1 MTGDVVCI
9 GDRDDRCK
17 GESGMLVVVGLSLSC
32 RRWWPRIFGG
42 GMYRWSMMVGVDH
55 GNTGEAGG
63 GVVCGGVSRSEGSCA
78 AAAQGVPEVWG
89 VSRSEGNCAAAAQ
102 GVACV

>member
-42 GMYRWSMMVGVDH
+42 DMYRWSMDGH
-55 GNTGEAGG
+55 HNGNKSLLAMIYH
-63 GVVCGGVSRSEGSCA
+63 C
-78 AAAQGVPEVWG
+78 
-89 VSRSEGNCAAAAQ
+89 
-102 GVACV
+102 